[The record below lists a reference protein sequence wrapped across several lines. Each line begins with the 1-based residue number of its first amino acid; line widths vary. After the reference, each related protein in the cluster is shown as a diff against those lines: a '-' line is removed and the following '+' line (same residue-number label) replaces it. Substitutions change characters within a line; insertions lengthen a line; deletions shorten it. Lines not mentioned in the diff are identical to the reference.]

1 MPCPP
6 FLLVNWTSPLSD
18 LDARRAERF
27 QVDTNYIMS
36 SEGYSFDLEVVSKNM
51 ASFEL
56 NDSVDS
62 KFTSPGDSPHHSI
75 APSAVGAG
83 KKVSD
88 VKLDAPMVN
97 GHSGDSIDAILD
109 GNGHHSSTISPEDA
123 SNDPMLASALMSPLQ
138 DPLNIEALFAPFK
151 SGSPP
156 LQRAPT
162 ILQRADTVAND
173 WELYKRAGPPFPT
186 SIEQL
191 IMKYH
196 QKNNNSWQLA
206 HDMGAGS
213 GIYAM
218 NLARFFRHI
227 HVSDPTQTGLSTSR
241 NTLTEWSTA
250 NPKKRGRFTFSVCE
264 PENST
269 EAFADASVDLV
280 VLMDSAHFTDAE
292 ATVRSAAQTLAPG
305 GTLAIVTHNPISH
318 VVGNEKVAAAVAALF
333 QAWGRRPWEVAC
345 GLEAKSQQRFSLGLD
360 FVPLPEE
367 LFVREKST
375 RITINAHGRPRDFFH
390 VPGVQEESDSM
401 PLMGVESPEELF
413 EMTTS
418 RVGDKERQVHYG
430 EEDEQGRGWRY
441 EVGSESFRTRI
452 AVMDSPQMVVR
463 LEPELKEIERLIMRT
478 SPNGV
483 KIVIEWAAA
492 VVLATRK

>member
-1 MPCPP
+1 M
-6 FLLVNWTSPLSD
+6 
-18 LDARRAERF
+18 
-27 QVDTNYIMS
+27 DTIYTMS
-36 SEGYSFDLEVVSKNM
+36 SEGYSSDLEVVSKNM
-51 ASFEL
+51 ASSEL
-56 NDSVDS
+56 IESVDS
-62 KFTSPGDSPHHSI
+62 KFTSPEDSPDHSV
-75 APSAVGAG
+75 AASEMGAG
-83 KKVSD
+83 KEVSD
-88 VKLDAPMVN
+88 VKLDALMVN
-97 GHSGDSIDAILD
+97 GNSDGSIDAVLE
-109 GNGHHSSTISPEDA
+109 GSGHHSSTISPEDA

-138 DPLNIEALFAPFK
+138 APLNIEALFAP
-151 SGSPP
+151 SRGGRPP

-173 WELYKRAGPPFPT
+173 WELYKRAGPRFPA

-241 NTLTEWSTA
+241 KTLSEWSTA
-250 NPKKRGRFTFSVCE
+250 NPKKRGRFTFSVCQ
-264 PENST
+264 PEHST

-292 ATVRSAAQTLAPG
+292 ATVCSAAQTLAPG
-305 GTLAIVTHNPISH
+305 GTLAIVTHRPISH
-318 VVGNEKVAAAVAALF
+318 VVGNEKVAAAVSALF
-333 QAWGRRPWEVAC
+333 EAWGRRPWEVAC
-345 GLEAKSQQRFSLGLD
+345 GLEAKSQQQFSLGLD

-375 RITINAHGRPRDFFH
+375 RITINARGRPRDFFH
-390 VPGVQEESDSM
+390 VPGVQEESDST
-401 PLMGVESPEELF
+401 PLMGLESPDELF

-441 EVGSESFRTRI
+441 EVGWESFRTRI
-452 AVMDSPQMVVR
+452 AVLDSPQMVVR